1 MSQERVRGKVNRVKG
16 KVEEELGQAL
26 GDSSTEWSGKVDQV
40 KGTLQEKVAEVK
52 QDTRRF
58 ADGGRVR

>member
-1 MSQERVRGKVNRVKG
+1 MRQGKG
-16 KVEEELGQAL
+16 KVEEELGRVL
-26 GDSSTEWSGKVDQV
+26 GDRSMEWSGKLDQV
-40 KGTLQEKVAEVK
+40 KGKVQEKIGEAK